1 MPPLLEPRLPKNTS
15 KPSKKKTE
23 SKNASVSAPLAR
35 ALPSAG
41 ATQESQVS
49 ELGRGHAYY
58 RAQLHLARMLSEKC
72 DLADAHRVYLETFES
87 AKAEKHVS
95 AMVESLIGLL
105 RLASDALDQDAIT
118 KWDRELDRIL
128 ALGPELV
135 PATLWYCKG
144 IVEVRLNNPMRAQR
158 YFHRFLR
165 ITRTPSD
172 SDNLSGEFE
181 LLSREECEARAWVA
195 LAGCCRSRGQ
205 VDRAEFIARSALK
218 EFGEKRYRGINGGL
232 QHLLGRISESRREF
246 GLAEKY
252 YKQAYSTLVE
262 EHNWYFYLYVLYSFA
277 RLARLKQEYAQ
288 AYQYLDL
295 MERAAKGPE
304 FGALQSEISMERK
317 RLETDAVDLLI
328 DTRKGVIRTRA
339 GESINLRKQHVLL
352 GILEEL
358 SIAHLQAGPD
368 GNAGLSKAEIIER
381 VWQERYRPEAH
392 DNKLYYNINRL
403 RKLLEPDMKNPQYLL
418 NWREG
423 YRLAPGLK
431 VQKLGHTLK
440 KGGEL

>member
-1 MPPLLEPRLPKNTS
+1 
-15 KPSKKKTE
+15 
-23 SKNASVSAPLAR
+23 
-35 ALPSAG
+35 
-41 ATQESQVS
+41 
-49 ELGRGHAYY
+49 
-58 RAQLHLARMLSEKC
+58 
-72 DLADAHRVYLETFES
+72 
-87 AKAEKHVS
+87 
-95 AMVESLIGLL
+95 
-105 RLASDALDQDAIT
+105 
-118 KWDRELDRIL
+118 
-128 ALGPELV
+128 
-135 PATLWYCKG
+135 
-144 IVEVRLNNPMRAQR
+144 
-158 YFHRFLR
+158 
-165 ITRTPSD
+165 
-172 SDNLSGEFE
+172 
-181 LLSREECEARAWVA
+181 
-195 LAGCCRSRGQ
+195 
-205 VDRAEFIARSALK
+205 
-218 EFGEKRYRGINGGL
+218 
-232 QHLLGRISESRREF
+232 
-246 GLAEKY
+246 
-252 YKQAYSTLVE
+252 
-262 EHNWYFYLYVLYSFA
+262 
-277 RLARLKQEYAQ
+277 
-288 AYQYLDL
+288 